1 MNDIEEIMEK
11 YEFGKLMLETEID
24 ILLKEFALIHGY
36 NPVEH
41 VKSRIKSKKSIIQKL
56 GRRNLEVTT
65 TNMVQHIDDIIGIR
79 IVCSFITDV
88 YDIASTITKSK
99 NIIIKRRQD
108 YITNPKDTGYSSYHL
123 NVFVPIYL
131 AGKVEYVPAEIQI
144 RTVAMDFWASLDHKI
159 QYKFDDASIPEDVK
173 HELFNYS
180 LAIKELDKR
189 MMNLNELMKKY
200 KKEL

>member
-11 YEFGKLMLETEID
+11 YQFGKQMLETEID
-24 ILLKEFALIHGY
+24 ILIKEFALVHGY

-41 VKSRIKSKKSIIQKL
+41 VKSRIKSKKSILDKL
-56 GRRNLEVTT
+56 NRKKLDINT
-65 TNMVQHIDDIIGIR
+65 TNIVNHVEDIIGIR

-88 YDIASTITKSK
+88 YDIVATITNSK
-99 NIIIKRRQD
+99 NIIIKERKD
-108 YITNPKDTGYSSYHL
+108 YIANPKETGYSSYHL

-131 AGKVEYVPAEIQI
+131 KNKIEYVPAEIQV

-159 QYKFDDASIPEDVK
+159 QYKFDDSKIPDDVK
-173 HELFNYS
+173 SELYDYS
-180 LAIKELDKR
+180 IAIKELDKR

>member
-1 MNDIEEIMEK
+1 MNDIEEIMNK
-11 YEFGKLMLETEID
+11 YQFGKQMLETEID
-24 ILLKEFALIHGY
+24 ILLKEFALVHGY

-41 VKSRIKSKKSIIQKL
+41 VKSRIKTKKSIIEKL
-56 GRRNLEVTT
+56 YRKNLEVTT
-65 TNMVQHIDDIIGIR
+65 SNIVRHIDDIIGIR

-88 YDIASTITKSK
+88 YDIVATITASR
-99 NIIIKRRQD
+99 NIIIRERQD
-108 YITNPKDTGYSSYHL
+108 YIANPKRTGYSSYHL

-131 AGKVEYVPAEIQI
+131 KNKVEYVPAEIQI

-159 QYKFDDASIPEDVK
+159 QYKFEGDMIPDDVRT
-173 HELFNYS
+173 ELFNYS